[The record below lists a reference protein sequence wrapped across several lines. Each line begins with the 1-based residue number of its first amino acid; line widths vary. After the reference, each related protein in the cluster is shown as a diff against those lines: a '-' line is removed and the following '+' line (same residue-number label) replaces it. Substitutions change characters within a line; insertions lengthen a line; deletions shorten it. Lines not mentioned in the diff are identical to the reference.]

1 MMEDKKPR
9 PPTVGSKVSQIA
21 TIFQSVPSS
30 PAPDLI
36 SNTKPKSGQAPT
48 VGPKG
53 SGSPKA
59 DRKVDLL
66 LGGKEPPGQVSVVR
80 TQSHISRFHNARA
93 LFEKLGNEE
102 SRSIKPGEKVKSL
115 SDLRSRSSS
124 ANSSLGEERGGG
136 GGKRSPSRSPSPPA
150 HTYTSQR
157 SNGFPSTDEKPQN
170 GFHHHS
176 STHPTQKS
184 SSVPSLISP
193 SAVKHFQHDQA
204 RHKLTNGSAG
214 FPPGGVASPGKT
226 EAASPYK
233 PEKPERKFNSR
244 ELIEKQKN
252 WTSHFSRTKTGPRYN
267 SDPSHFTPPRSDPA
281 KPFSAGTPP
290 PAIPAKP
297 NLPISAGS
305 KAFMG
310 RVSPAGLAKPP
321 PGAGSVS
328 APIPIPTTASETGGR
343 RGTAASPPVPS
354 ERVSTLTGVSSP
366 VRPEGVEDGKSIS
379 NDSEANL
386 ESRIDCSNLESIVS
400 SSVPCDSPA
409 SPKRTKSDSNTCSI
423 QDSSPSISTSSVPLE
438 PVPVANQSPRIST
451 NEVVPEVPISEV
463 CSVPV
468 DRLEDSG
475 VHDTVKSP
483 EQITPDDSPNKSVI
497 SSSPGRLSDVEYN
510 DNELTFNERTL
521 TLKRKKSHGTA
532 TGECQQVPYN
542 LPPDV
547 SPTSQ
552 RYKSFAES
560 SECDSGVFHFESS
573 SPPLTHDET
582 ASVALSSLEGSQ
594 QTGASVKFNLCDNTS
609 VSAPA
614 RDDCAP
620 PVPPHASNSLS
631 EEDSGFL
638 SAEISTTTTGRPEL
652 CRGLLD
658 VGGDVQFADEE
669 SAGSNSTSSEEREGG
684 STLEAVVTPSTMS
697 SDDHLMSASLPCS
710 KVPDLIN
717 IPQSHHKPDVTPTS
731 EPLMT
736 PDEADHL
743 LSSRIVA
750 KRINRLPH
758 ESALLSDEEAKEV
771 VRLLSPVPPSPP
783 QEDYLPPNQIRED
796 HPPLNQI
803 REDNPPLNQIREV
816 YLPNHPKDQ
825 LPSHS
830 KDHLPSRQDENH
842 LPSHPK
848 DHLPSRHAENHL
860 SSPSKDHLPP
870 RHDENHLP
878 SPPKDHLPSRNIEIK
893 PPTTHPKAKIQL
905 PGSNP
910 EESRLSSNHSYENVQ
925 SSLPESHIGV
935 SERYFLSGE
944 GNFPSSEG
952 YFPPNEGTFPSS
964 EGHLPSN
971 EVSLPP
977 NSPKH
982 HSLPSSQLRD
992 DSSPPEANYLSST
1005 PPKTQSFTPP
1015 NSSPFKIDSN
1025 SSPSKINSNSSPE
1038 NSSQSDF
1045 STHSSPTHRDSIL
1058 LPSTPSQNLP
1068 TSPEKNQGHPPSKK
1082 IIQGHFPSINSS
1094 PGHYPSNRTAESHF
1108 PSHNSANNSPSSKL
1122 NDHSP
1127 WKASQGHYPSNKTP
1141 PSNDS
1146 PEGHLPS
1153 NKSPQGHFPPS
1164 GERRAAEGNR
1174 STPSPTAGR
1183 GVLDPTEDES
1193 GCWLSPRDDAY
1204 PTPLSDSS
1212 PRLDKVST
1220 DEAFASLG
1228 SGRSNATLD
1237 SYSGHMVG
1245 SNATLDSYSGHS
1257 TTLEDS
1263 YARDLG
1269 STNTLEDSKYDSS
1282 TLGDSHYGSVTGS
1295 ESGILSSVGSMDELD
1310 RVSSSRDSVTLQ
1322 NETEEE
1328 DENTFTEFVPEP
1340 RVEIFEEGGIHYY
1353 EDGNFW
1359 MEVEGLPDRDLELAD
1374 NSDEGDVPVKSNT
1387 KVKFSMAPIK
1397 VYSTF
1402 SMNEYDRRNEDV
1414 DPVYSTFSMNEY
1426 DRRNEDVDPVAAS
1439 AEYELEKRVEKL
1451 TLLGVE
1457 LMKGAEGLGLSIIGM
1472 GVGADAGL
1480 EKLGIF
1486 VKTIT
1491 EAGAAARD
1499 GRIQVNDQIIE
1510 VDGKSLVG
1518 VTQEYAA
1525 SVLRNTSGLVRFL
1538 IGREKD
1544 PVNSE
1549 VAQLIRQSLQA
1560 DKEREEQRR
1569 RMENYNSNNM
1579 GSEAPR
1585 SMNSSVNESLNSS
1598 IHSNADSLKQ
1608 LLRESEAK
1616 MEKAQYDVKNLQAR
1630 LEELEESG
1638 ANKEEYA
1645 EKLRQSGLK
1654 LREVE
1659 RSLFAARKEAA
1670 SYQEMLEQSQGQY
1683 TLLEKKYTKAKRLI
1697 REFHQRELD
1706 LISREEFYQ
1715 QLLQEKDME
1724 YNSLVKALKD
1734 RVIQI
1739 EQELVET
1746 QKRAGLP
1753 VRLPFDPTSLK
1764 LATPPTTNLANR
1776 PTAPPVRPLLETLGA
1791 ELSDAD
1797 ESFEESLLHHHRMDN
1812 AQKSATVERKMPNR
1826 EPEKASEELDSAVP
1840 QHELLDSS
1848 LSRGKADL
1856 AARGRH
1862 LPSSVTKKT
1871 SGSISNS
1878 SSGYSLNDSFD
1889 TSDEGEEGAP
1899 EGGSGAWPINGSR
1912 AEGEGLSCSLDSDR
1926 KMYGE
1931 YLEHAHSQSAGSLHS
1946 AQSSPDPWIYQKAA
1960 RPTGLPASL
1969 AEQLKRELAERERR
1983 YSGGTETSCPPN
1995 ISGSHASSLGG
2006 GGAPSSLDSSLS
2018 SLHLAEEVKAAVN
2031 EANARVKRAAVT
2043 WVPGATGGMASSPS
2057 SLSSAAGSKKP
2068 SVPPVLEK
2076 YGITAST
2083 IAKVNEVICAITK
2096 LNGDKTV
2103 RTIIQESSETNEEID
2118 KRTNEH
2124 STNILNE
2131 LSVER
2136 LNEQATN
2143 MLNEQTT
2150 NTSIGQKTNELTA
2163 KNTTEI
2169 VRSKQVNREKEDNVG
2184 NVNTESENQ
2193 IGALG
2198 STTENEKEDNDI
2210 EEKVGEVAD
2219 DMKNKGKSGKPSA
2232 ETDDVDKGK
2241 PSKRAGK
2248 GSLEDVRKEK
2258 PKRETFGV
2266 RVLHRMCKSKSDRYL
2281 AKTAGN
2287 GSSTDA
2293 NLDKIDERNSENETP
2308 SVGNDENGTR
2318 QRGTRETDPSSAVGG
2333 ENPKQ
2338 PGNSSSNLKKSKSDD
2353 LYRGS
2358 ASNLVKL
2365 FNEFKRLKKKSRKR
2379 WDVPSEAEHGSGRN
2393 ECTNMKR
2400 KQQKERKRESNLDLE
2415 RERETRLA
2423 EEIAAKQ
2430 FGAEE
2435 IAEKRFEAEEIAAKQ
2450 FKAENIAEKRFQAE
2464 ELAAKQLDAE
2474 EIVAE
2479 KQFDKNQDIASDS
2492 EEIDYGG
2499 NVRGSKNPDDRNVR
2513 ESKYAGINGKLKEDK
2528 PGQSVKDISERT
2540 DLNEDTKR
2548 ELANTE
2554 NSTINSEK
2562 NNQAIKD
2569 INKKNLPEDSDITD
2583 SKKRLGKKHEGK
2595 RKSAIEDIKGKDN
2608 TEVDHKSDSDNIRVE
2623 KELKIAKHNIG
2634 NVGKRTDLDKNNEE
2648 EDTQDSQVIEEEENE
2663 EENDQNRTNTVK
2675 RKPDIGREMDKKTS
2689 IRKTEKSTSN
2699 ANINSSKEDINEI
2712 NSDIKNIR
2720 DDIKNI
2726 KDGMNKIKD
2735 GMSNKHGSMNNINE
2749 RNNSNLNESR
2759 NNIKNIKGNM
2769 KDDMNNKNLS
2779 MNSINESRTNSND
2792 DINNKNER
2800 NNTNLNESRN
2810 NINNIKANI
2819 KDEMNN
2825 KNGSMNNINESRNN
2839 PNDTKSNKNGSM
2851 KNINENR
2858 NVDTNNKNG
2867 SMNSINETRNNN
2879 DTITTPNTQTNTKNT
2894 KTRTF
2899 HRNSKTSIDS
2909 NYVYGSIHE
2918 EDFEMVDEEDFLTD
2932 EDYGFDSAFR
2942 AKIGLTDS
2950 GDVWSPPN
2958 PQDSSPYLSSK
2969 KETSYHW
2976 QNVPVPEWSK
2986 EQVCQWLMALGL
2998 EAYTGKF
3005 FEAPINGI
3013 SLLQLERNDFKA
3025 LGVQGEDKNRLKR
3038 KLKDLKVQVEK
3049 EKRFVEKEK
3058 KEKEKL
3064 MKKAEKLAEKAS
3076 KRK

>member
-214 FPPGGVASPGKT
+214 FPPGGVASPGKI

-305 KAFMG
+305 KAFIG

-354 ERVSTLTGVSSP
+354 ERVSTLTGVSST

-386 ESRIDCSNLESIVS
+386 DSRIDCSNLESIVS

-409 SPKRTKSDSNTCSI
+409 SPKRTRSDSNTCSI

-463 CSVPV
+463 CSAPV

-594 QTGASVKFNLCDNTS
+594 HTGASVKFNLCDNTS

-638 SAEISTTTTGRPEL
+638 SAEISTTGRPEL

-783 QEDYLPPNQIRED
+783 NENYLPPNQIRED
-796 HPPLNQI
+796 NPPLNQI

-816 YLPNHPKDQ
+816 YLPNHSKDQ

-860 SSPSKDHLPP
+860 PSPPKDHLPP

-893 PPTTHPKAKIQL
+893 PPTTHPKAKVQL

-925 SSLPESHIGV
+925 SSLPESRIGV

-952 YFPPNEGTFPSS
+952 YSPSNEGTFPSS
-964 EGHLPSN
+964 KGHLPSN

-992 DSSPPEANYLSST
+992 DSSPPEANYLCST

-1015 NSSPFKIDSN
+1015 NSPPFKIDSN
-1025 SSPSKINSNSSPE
+1025 SSPSKIDSNSSPE
-1038 NSSQSDF
+1038 NLSQSDF

-1068 TSPEKNQGHPPSKK
+1068 TSPERSQGHSPSNK

-1094 PGHYPSNRTAESHF
+1094 PGHYSSNRTAESHF
-1108 PSHNSANNSPSSKL
+1108 SSNNSANNSPSSKL

-1141 PSNDS
+1141 PSNNS

-1174 STPSPTAGR
+1174 STPSPTGGR

-1193 GCWLSPRDDAY
+1193 GCWLSPGDDAY

-1295 ESGILSSVGSMDELD
+1295 ESGIISSVGSMDELD

-1397 VYSTF
+1397 
-1402 SMNEYDRRNEDV
+1402 
-1414 DPVYSTFSMNEY
+1414 VYSTFSMNEY

-1585 SMNSSVNESLNSS
+1585 SMNSSVNESFNSS

-1812 AQKSATVERKMPNR
+1812 AQKSATVERKMPNRKSATVERKMPNR

-2057 SLSSAAGSKKP
+2057 SLSSAAGSKNP

-2103 RTIIQESSETNEEID
+2103 RTI
-2118 KRTNEH
+2118 
-2124 STNILNE
+2124 
-2131 LSVER
+2131 
-2136 LNEQATN
+2136 
-2143 MLNEQTT
+2143 
-2150 NTSIGQKTNELTA
+2150 
-2163 KNTTEI
+2163 
-2169 VRSKQVNREKEDNVG
+2169 
-2184 NVNTESENQ
+2184 
-2193 IGALG
+2193 
-2198 STTENEKEDNDI
+2198 
-2210 EEKVGEVAD
+2210 
-2219 DMKNKGKSGKPSA
+2219 
-2232 ETDDVDKGK
+2232 
-2241 PSKRAGK
+2241 
-2248 GSLEDVRKEK
+2248 
-2258 PKRETFGV
+2258 
-2266 RVLHRMCKSKSDRYL
+2266 
-2281 AKTAGN
+2281 
-2287 GSSTDA
+2287 
-2293 NLDKIDERNSENETP
+2293 
-2308 SVGNDENGTR
+2308 
-2318 QRGTRETDPSSAVGG
+2318 
-2333 ENPKQ
+2333 
-2338 PGNSSSNLKKSKSDD
+2338 
-2353 LYRGS
+2353 
-2358 ASNLVKL
+2358 
-2365 FNEFKRLKKKSRKR
+2365 
-2379 WDVPSEAEHGSGRN
+2379 
-2393 ECTNMKR
+2393 
-2400 KQQKERKRESNLDLE
+2400 
-2415 RERETRLA
+2415 
-2423 EEIAAKQ
+2423 
-2430 FGAEE
+2430 
-2435 IAEKRFEAEEIAAKQ
+2435 
-2450 FKAENIAEKRFQAE
+2450 
-2464 ELAAKQLDAE
+2464 
-2474 EIVAE
+2474 
-2479 KQFDKNQDIASDS
+2479 
-2492 EEIDYGG
+2492 
-2499 NVRGSKNPDDRNVR
+2499 
-2513 ESKYAGINGKLKEDK
+2513 
-2528 PGQSVKDISERT
+2528 
-2540 DLNEDTKR
+2540 
-2548 ELANTE
+2548 
-2554 NSTINSEK
+2554 
-2562 NNQAIKD
+2562 
-2569 INKKNLPEDSDITD
+2569 
-2583 SKKRLGKKHEGK
+2583 
-2595 RKSAIEDIKGKDN
+2595 
-2608 TEVDHKSDSDNIRVE
+2608 
-2623 KELKIAKHNIG
+2623 
-2634 NVGKRTDLDKNNEE
+2634 
-2648 EDTQDSQVIEEEENE
+2648 
-2663 EENDQNRTNTVK
+2663 
-2675 RKPDIGREMDKKTS
+2675 
-2689 IRKTEKSTSN
+2689 
-2699 ANINSSKEDINEI
+2699 
-2712 NSDIKNIR
+2712 
-2720 DDIKNI
+2720 
-2726 KDGMNKIKD
+2726 
-2735 GMSNKHGSMNNINE
+2735 
-2749 RNNSNLNESR
+2749 
-2759 NNIKNIKGNM
+2759 
-2769 KDDMNNKNLS
+2769 
-2779 MNSINESRTNSND
+2779 
-2792 DINNKNER
+2792 
-2800 NNTNLNESRN
+2800 
-2810 NINNIKANI
+2810 
-2819 KDEMNN
+2819 
-2825 KNGSMNNINESRNN
+2825 
-2839 PNDTKSNKNGSM
+2839 
-2851 KNINENR
+2851 
-2858 NVDTNNKNG
+2858 
-2867 SMNSINETRNNN
+2867 
-2879 DTITTPNTQTNTKNT
+2879 
-2894 KTRTF
+2894 
-2899 HRNSKTSIDS
+2899 
-2909 NYVYGSIHE
+2909 
-2918 EDFEMVDEEDFLTD
+2918 
-2932 EDYGFDSAFR
+2932 
-2942 AKIGLTDS
+2942 
-2950 GDVWSPPN
+2950 
-2958 PQDSSPYLSSK
+2958 
-2969 KETSYHW
+2969 
-2976 QNVPVPEWSK
+2976 
-2986 EQVCQWLMALGL
+2986 
-2998 EAYTGKF
+2998 
-3005 FEAPINGI
+3005 
-3013 SLLQLERNDFKA
+3013 
-3025 LGVQGEDKNRLKR
+3025 
-3038 KLKDLKVQVEK
+3038 
-3049 EKRFVEKEK
+3049 
-3058 KEKEKL
+3058 
-3064 MKKAEKLAEKAS
+3064 
-3076 KRK
+3076 